1 MKFQLYYLST
11 LLCALTVNMSMAAA
25 PYEVK
30 LDNHEPKEF
39 GEFGRSVKPKKKRLV
54 AKHEPTEADIMY
66 RDLIEDI
73 QMMEFA
79 SMSMSM
85 GMSNDD
91 GVAPAASSA
100 PAPTSAPTSPQTSPP
115 TAATAT
121 TASCAGQPQVLIN
134 IPLEIDTTEADTDI
148 ETLVAEALIET
159 LADEYDFCGIR
170 RRLEDA
176 SLTVED
182 FQLGTI
188 TVTEVAN
195 ETCSPVDTSNSCQV
209 ANAAIVVSGEVD
221 GAAAKLRNSLSF
233 LVENDVK
240 FIEELPQSGVT
251 EVRLKESSEE
261 SEVNS
266 VPSEFGNSAPPTR
279 SAVVAILS
287 TAGVS
292 IVAAIILRSRRKER
306 MAADKLCESLSE
318 GDTLP
323 INNVSG
329 SP

>member
-1 MKFQLYYLST
+1 
-11 LLCALTVNMSMAAA
+11 
-25 PYEVK
+25 
-30 LDNHEPKEF
+30 
-39 GEFGRSVKPKKKRLV
+39 
-54 AKHEPTEADIMY
+54 MY

-188 TVTEVAN
+188 TVTEVADGKQ
-195 ETCSPVDTSNSCQV
+195 CVHMYS
-209 ANAAIVVSGEVD
+209 AI
-221 GAAAKLRNSLSF
+221 SF
-233 LVENDVK
+233 EW
-240 FIEELPQSGVT
+240 
-251 EVRLKESSEE
+251 
-261 SEVNS
+261 
-266 VPSEFGNSAPPTR
+266 
-279 SAVVAILS
+279 
-287 TAGVS
+287 
-292 IVAAIILRSRRKER
+292 
-306 MAADKLCESLSE
+306 
-318 GDTLP
+318 
-323 INNVSG
+323 
-329 SP
+329 